1 MTDSDK
7 AIKRILVKADL
18 LGACRDFKDAQLRLF
33 KEEERLEDSGV
44 KEKALAAEPSM
55 AAARKEL
62 DAATARAV
70 EVAEQLMVLK
80 KDAAP
85 AAGWGSAEC
94 RLGGTWNKIFTT
106 GRDASFRHKRRG
118 NASVSQVV
126 DPVRQTVTN
135 VVTFDGTKNKVQQ
148 FKVLVEGRAVEAAPS
163 QIDLQYKEVEVRR
176 RSKIPFLFGRLKLAL
191 SRDLI
196 LRLVK
201 WGTLGRPDEAQRSFI
216 DVTYLD
222 DDLCIH
228 RAGDGSLFVLQ
239 RK

>member
-1 MTDSDK
+1 VF
-7 AIKRILVKADL
+7 AERRAGW
-18 LGACRDFKDAQLRLF
+18 GAAGVTGAGCGAQLRLF

-118 NASVSQVV
+118 NA
-126 DPVRQTVTN
+126 VRTPASR
-135 VVTFDGTKNKVQQ
+135 
-148 FKVLVEGRAVEAAPS
+148 VLS
-163 QIDLQYKEVEVRR
+163 CCCSRR
-176 RSKIPFLFGRLKLAL
+176 
-191 SRDLI
+191 
-196 LRLVK
+196 
-201 WGTLGRPDEAQRSFI
+201 
-216 DVTYLD
+216 
-222 DDLCIH
+222 
-228 RAGDGSLFVLQ
+228 
-239 RK
+239 